1 MRLLWCWVVLEVEDD
16 FAMRLQLLG
25 AVVTVASVLLEEL
38 EAMLEIVDPQPP
50 GKQRSS
56 RMNTLVDVRSFVD
69 MDHVSCQ

>member
-1 MRLLWCWVVLEVEDD
+1 MRLLWCRVVLGAEDD

-25 AVVTVASVLLEEL
+25 AVVTVASVLLEKL

-56 RMNTLVDVRSFVD
+56 RMNTW
-69 MDHVSCQ
+69 

>member
-1 MRLLWCWVVLEVEDD
+1 MRLLWCRVVLGVEDD

-56 RMNTLVDVRSFVD
+56 RMNTW
-69 MDHVSCQ
+69 

>member
-1 MRLLWCWVVLEVEDD
+1 
-16 FAMRLQLLG
+16 MRLQLLG

-38 EAMLEIVDPQPP
+38 KAMLEIVDPQPP